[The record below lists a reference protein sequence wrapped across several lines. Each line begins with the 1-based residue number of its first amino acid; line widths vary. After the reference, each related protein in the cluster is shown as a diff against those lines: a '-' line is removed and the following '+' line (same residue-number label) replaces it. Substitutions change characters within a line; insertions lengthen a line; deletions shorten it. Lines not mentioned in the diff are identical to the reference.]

1 MFPVSLIR
9 IQLGGT
15 VTLTCTVIRSN
26 PSNNY
31 TYTWTLLPATAV
43 SGPTASTQ
51 STDMLAVTF
60 DMEDDYGTY
69 RCSVENDAGLVGTAD
84 IVIEEGCKS
93 NHYAKLYEIDHVLS
107 WPHSM
112 STQFSYLVYHMTLR
126 CQKKWYRMETGNE
139 TSTI

>member
-31 TYTWTLLPATAV
+31 MYTWTLLPATAV

-69 RCSVENDAGLVGTAD
+69 RCSVQNDAGLVGTAD
-84 IVIEEGCKS
+84 IEIEQGCKS
-93 NHYAKLYEIDHVLS
+93 SQLCHRAVALWK
-107 WPHSM
+107 
-112 STQFSYLVYHMTLR
+112 
-126 CQKKWYRMETGNE
+126 
-139 TSTI
+139 